1 MALCP
6 QEIKRLALI
15 RFIYLQ
21 GLEHAG
27 RPHPLSSQT
36 LLSFHDAVEMFLLL
50 AAEHLNVSLTRGVTF
65 EGYFAEIQSASGVQ
79 LPSRPAMR
87 RMNSSRVNLK
97 HHGSI
102 PSTSDLDQFRADVTT
117 FLTDATQ
124 LVFQADFSDADMID
138 LVTQRTAVEK
148 LRDAATHVGQ
158 GDYTEA
164 LALLSEAFDGLL
176 KDYADRKVTAEGASP
191 YTWWRTEGA
200 ILMPLRGRREHDP
213 ELVKRTDLMLDA
225 LTSMQQAMRVVAM
238 GLDYRR
244 YARFEMLVPQ
254 IVWYMTG
261 AREVRPIPGLVVGED
276 DYQWCRQFVIETALH
291 LAEIDFD
298 LDLPGVA

>member
-1 MALCP
+1 
-6 QEIKRLALI
+6 
-15 RFIYLQ
+15 
-21 GLEHAG
+21 
-27 RPHPLSSQT
+27 
-36 LLSFHDAVEMFLLL
+36 
-50 AAEHLNVSLTRGVTF
+50 
-65 EGYFAEIQSASGVQ
+65 
-79 LPSRPAMR
+79 
-87 RMNSSRVNLK
+87 
-97 HHGSI
+97 
-102 PSTSDLDQFRADVTT
+102 
-117 FLTDATQ
+117 
-124 LVFQADFSDADMID
+124 
-138 LVTQRTAVEK
+138 
-148 LRDAATHVGQ
+148 
-158 GDYTEA
+158 
-164 LALLSEAFDGLL
+164 
-176 KDYADRKVTAEGASP
+176 
-191 YTWWRTEGA
+191 
-200 ILMPLRGRREHDP
+200 MPLRGRREHDP